1 MSEKPVVVVGA
12 GVAGLSAA
20 KILKQAGKSVL
31 VLEAGEQ
38 VGGRVQTDLRDGFRF
53 DHGFQVLLTAYPEA
67 KLLLNYDRLHLKT
80 FAPGARIF
88 SQNKLKKIADPL
100 RRPNLVWNTV
110 TSGIASVGDV
120 WRVLSLVKKLK
131 KTSISDIFSEA
142 DSRSTMLYLRDYGF
156 SEKFIRAFFKPFFS
170 GIFLENE
177 LQTPNAMFQFVFKM
191 FAQGEAAI
199 PEEGMQAIPQQLAE
213 TLSAEEIKFGVRINR
228 YDENAVYDEQGGQY
242 PYSALVISVPFWNED
257 KVFYGTTQWYFSA
270 DISPDRSDLI
280 TLFSE
285 EGDVMDGA
293 NIVVL
298 SNLSS
303 KYAPSG
309 KHLISVS
316 LSGNDESITPDQVKR
331 SMTKLYRNAATWS
344 FLARYDVP
352 HALPKD
358 MSFRHDLKAEELKIS
373 DRVFRC
379 GDACMYPSLN
389 AAMRSGRIVAEE
401 ILGV

>member
-1 MSEKPVVVVGA
+1 MSEKQVVVVGA

-67 KLLLNYDRLHLKT
+67 KLLLNYDRLNLKT

-142 DSRSTMLYLRDYGF
+142 DGRSTMLYLRDYGF

-199 PEEGMQAIPQQLAE
+199 PEEGIQAIPQQLAE
-213 TLSAEEIKFGVRINR
+213 TLSTEEIKFGVRVNR
-228 YDENAVYDEQGGQY
+228 YDDNVVYDEQGRQY
-242 PYSALVISVPFWNED
+242 PYSALIISVPFWNQS

-316 LSGNDESITPDQVKR
+316 LTGNDERITPDEVKR
-331 SMTKLYRNAATWS
+331 AMAKLYDNAATWS

-401 ILGV
+401 ILGG

>member
-67 KLLLNYDRLHLKT
+67 KLLLNYDRLNLKT

-142 DSRSTMLYLRDYGF
+142 DGRSTMLYLRDYGF

-199 PEEGMQAIPQQLAE
+199 PEEGIQAIPQQLAE
-213 TLSAEEIKFGVRINR
+213 TLSTEEIKFGVRVNR
-228 YDENAVYDEQGGQY
+228 YDDNVVYDEQGRQY
-242 PYSALVISVPFWNED
+242 PYSALIISVPFWNQS

-316 LSGNDESITPDQVKR
+316 LTGNDERITPDEVKR
-331 SMTKLYRNAATWS
+331 AMAKLYDNAATWS

-401 ILGV
+401 ILGG